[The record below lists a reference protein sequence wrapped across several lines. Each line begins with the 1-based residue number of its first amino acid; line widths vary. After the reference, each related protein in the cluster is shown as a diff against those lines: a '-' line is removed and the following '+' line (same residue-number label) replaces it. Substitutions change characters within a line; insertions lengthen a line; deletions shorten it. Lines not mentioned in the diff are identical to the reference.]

1 MTTTKADVEAYVEK
15 NFPWNFAVN
24 VIDITFISLG
34 LGLIS
39 RETIMPLLVSQLTDS
54 KIAIGLIPAIYSL
67 GFYLPQ
73 LFMANHAESL
83 VRKMPFVALIGGVLE
98 RLPYLGMGLA
108 IWAFADHAPSVT
120 LIAFFVLLAIT
131 SLGTGIG
138 TPAWLTMIGKVLPV
152 NRRGIFFGVSG
163 ALGALMGIVGANFV
177 GQILDTMPY
186 PDNFTW
192 VFVIAF
198 IFLAISWV
206 GLILNREPES
216 LVVKQQIPLIAYFK
230 QLPNVLRGN
239 RNFSRFLVA
248 YGISKLGA
256 MAVGFFLV
264 FGNTSYNLSGAQVG
278 TLTAILI
285 GSGGLT
291 NLVWGWVGD
300 RAGHKIV
307 LVLTTF
313 LLALAALLAWT
324 STSEIS
330 LIITFIL
337 LGAAMSGDGIS
348 RFSIVLEFAVP
359 EDQPTYIGLTNT
371 LLAPVVALGP
381 ILGGG
386 LATVLDYRSMFLI
399 AAVISVVG
407 GVLLMMWVR
416 EPRTLPPVAIS
427 NGSEAL

>member
-1 MTTTKADVEAYVEK
+1 MTTTKAAVDAYVEK

-34 LGLIS
+34 LSLIS
-39 RETIMPLLVSQLTDS
+39 RDTIMPLLVSQLTDS

-83 VRKMPFVALIGGVLE
+83 VRKMPFVALIGSVVE

-108 IWAFADHAPSVT
+108 IWAFADHTPAVT
-120 LIAFFVLLAIT
+120 LVAFFILLAIT

-152 NRRGIFFGVSG
+152 NRRGIFFGISG
-163 ALGALMGIVGANFV
+163 GLGALMGIVGASVV

-206 GLILNREPES
+206 GLVLNREPES
-216 LVVKQQIPLIAYFK
+216 LVVKKQVPLITYFK

-239 RNFSRFLVA
+239 PNFTRFLIT
-248 YGISKLGA
+248 YGISRLGA
-256 MAVGFFLV
+256 MAIGFFLV
-264 FGNTSYNLSGAQVG
+264 FGNTNYNLSGTQVG

-285 GSGGLT
+285 GSGGVT
-291 NLVWGWVGD
+291 NLIWGWVGD

-307 LVLTTF
+307 LVLSTF

-337 LGAAMSGDGIS
+337 LGAATSGDGIS
-348 RFSIVLEFAVP
+348 RLSIVLEFAVP

-381 ILGGG
+381 ILGGW
-386 LATVLDYRSMFLI
+386 LATVMDYRSMFLI
-399 AAVISVVG
+399 SAVFALIG
-407 GVLLMMWVR
+407 GVLLMAWVR
-416 EPRTLPPVAIS
+416 EPRKMTPVAIS
-427 NGSEAL
+427 SNLTP